1 MAHRAYLALLTQGV
15 DVWNAWRQAHPSMAW
30 VDLSGAE
37 LRRMDFAQADL
48 RGANLGRADL
58 RETNLTAADL
68 TNAILN
74 DAQCS
79 GVNLS
84 SATLSRANLWGV
96 NFWHANLSGAHLVD
110 AELWRANL
118 TQTNLSHANLE
129 RADLTS
135 ALLVNTNLQQA
146 NLAGASVYGIAAWNI
161 QLEGAVQTDLII
173 TQPGEPRVT
182 VDDLE
187 IAQFIYLLL
196 NHQKLRQALNAVTER
211 GVLILGR
218 FGGGGLEVLQA
229 MAARL
234 RAMQYL
240 PIIFDFERPASRD
253 YTETV
258 KILVGLSRFV
268 IVDLSGPSVPQELYA
283 SVPDFNI
290 PFVPILESGRKTYSM
305 FRDLLKYPWVVN
317 PPVEFASTEHLL
329 ELMPAKI
336 VAAAEEKHQEKQILL
351 EELFPCM
358 HRA

>member
-1 MAHRAYLALLTQGV
+1 M
-15 DVWNAWRQAHPSMAW
+15 NW

-37 LRRMDFAQADL
+37 LRRVDLATADL
-48 RGANLGRADL
+48 RGANLGRADM
-58 RETNLTAADL
+58 RETNLIAADL

-74 DAQCS
+74 DAQCT
-79 GVNLS
+79 GANLS
-84 SATLSRANLWGV
+84 GANLNRANLWGV
-96 NFWHANLSGAHLVD
+96 NLWGANLSGANLVD

-118 TQTNLSHANLE
+118 THTNFSHANLG

-135 ALLVNTNLQQA
+135 ALLIETNLQHT

-173 TQPGEPRVT
+173 TPPSEPRVT

-196 NHQKLRQALNAVTER
+196 NHQKLRQAFNAVTER

-218 FGGGGLEVLQA
+218 FGGGGLEVLQS

-234 RAMQYL
+234 RLMQYL

-258 KILVGLSRFV
+258 KTLVGLSRFV

-283 SVPDFNI
+283 SVPFFDS
-290 PFVPILESGRKTYSM
+290 PFIPILESGRNTYSM
-305 FRDLLKYPWVVN
+305 FRDLPKYPWVLK

-329 ELMPAKI
+329 EIMPSKI
-336 VAAAEEKHQEKQILL
+336 VAAAEEKHTERQVLL
-351 EELFPCM
+351 EELFPRM